1 METDRIILGVDPG
14 TTIMGYGVLRIV
26 GRKVEV
32 ITLGVIDLHKIGD
45 MYLRLGKIQERMES
59 IIEGYLPD
67 EMAIEAPFV
76 GVNIQST
83 LKLGRAQGV
92 AIAAAIRH
100 GVPIT
105 EYAPMKIKMAI
116 TGNGG
121 ASKEQVAGML
131 TKMLHLDPAQLPP
144 QLDATDGFAA
154 AYCHYLQLSRPTSGA
169 KHYNSWKDFANKN
182 SDRIS
187 K

>member
-1 METDRIILGVDPG
+1 
-14 TTIMGYGVLRIV
+14 MGYGVLRIV

-105 EYAPMKIKMAI
+105 
-116 TGNGG
+116 
-121 ASKEQVAGML
+121 
-131 TKMLHLDPAQLPP
+131 
-144 QLDATDGFAA
+144 
-154 AYCHYLQLSRPTSGA
+154 
-169 KHYNSWKDFANKN
+169 
-182 SDRIS
+182 
-187 K
+187 